1 MGNDCNYLCRALSN
15 EIDTGITDT
24 MEDMKGPPDNF
35 TPGDSDQTKGKS
47 MTIETIIYVLI
58 LGAIAGFMSS
68 LVGIGGGI
76 IIVPALVMILGFDQK
91 MAQGTSLLML
101 SLPVALAGAINY
113 YRAGQ
118 ADWKVALI
126 LASTF
131 VLGGIAGSNVSLGL
145 DTGVVKK
152 VFAVFMI
159 IIAFKY
165 LFLDK

>member
-1 MGNDCNYLCRALSN
+1 
-15 EIDTGITDT
+15 